1 MPLPLPVQIMTRP
14 LRFFLS
20 IMALPPGPPSLRAGE
35 RFFLMRGAGEHLG
48 EWVVG
53 VQDVAQGGPVD
64 RLENRGADHVRRG
77 AVRDQRPLVQ
87 EQDAVGVEGGEVQ
100 VVQDGDHGQVALPAQ
115 SLDEVE
121 HGLCLRRIE
130 MAGRLVQQEDV
141 RFLGQRE
148 RQSHPLLLTAGE
160 GLQRRSRKRSVSVSW
175 RAVSTASLSPAA
187 GPHNAPSGAR

>member
-1 MPLPLPVQIMTRP
+1 ML
-14 LRFFLS
+14 
-20 IMALPPGPPSLRAGE
+20 AGA
-35 RFFLMRGAGEHLG
+35 AGEHLG

-148 RQSHPLLLTAGE
+148 GQGHPLLLTPGE
-160 GLQRRSRKRSVSVSW
+160 GPEDGRSRKRSVSVSW
-175 RAVSTASLSPAA
+175 RAVSTASLSRAA